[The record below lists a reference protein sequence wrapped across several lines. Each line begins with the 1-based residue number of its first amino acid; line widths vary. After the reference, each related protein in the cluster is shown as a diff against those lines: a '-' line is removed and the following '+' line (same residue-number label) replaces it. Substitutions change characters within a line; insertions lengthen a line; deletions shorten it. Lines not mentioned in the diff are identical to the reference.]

1 MNYIREAITQQHI
14 GEEAIAL
21 RRHLHAHPD
30 LSEQEFPTMELVC
43 EHLDAAGIPY
53 ERNVAESGVVGLI
66 KGSFSGPV
74 IALRA
79 DMDALPIQEDHP
91 DAPYCS
97 KTAGVMHACGHDA
110 HTAILLGTAKLLQ
123 SMRESLH
130 GSVKLLFQPAEE
142 TIGGAARMIAQGCL
156 ESPHVDSVLGL
167 HVAGDLPAGQIG
179 LKYGKM
185 YAASDML
192 TLKVYGTSCHGAH
205 PNEGVDAIL
214 IAAQILTAVQSLIS
228 RNISPTDSAVCSF
241 GSIHGGTVRNQIADY
256 VELSGIIRTLT
267 PETRLFA
274 RKRVREICEQ
284 TATMM
289 GGRAELIV
297 EPSYSPLINND
308 HMVDLVRN
316 VACAQFGS
324 DKVIL
329 RDVPSLGVEDF
340 AYFAAERPSCFFH
353 LGCAHPEEKRR
364 IGHSCFFDIDER
376 CIPIGIE
383 LYIASVLR
391 FLQHGNS
398 DVAGIV

>member
-167 HVAGDLPAGQIG
+167 HVAGDLPAGQT
-179 LKYGKM
+179 
-185 YAASDML
+185 AASAGH
-192 TLKVYGTSCHGAH
+192 VCAARRYFS
-205 PNEGVDAIL
+205 IL
-214 IAAQILTAVQSLIS
+214 YQNTAAVNKLQELRRKKPASL
-228 RNISPTDSAVCSF
+228 
-241 GSIHGGTVRNQIADY
+241 
-256 VELSGIIRTLT
+256 
-267 PETRLFA
+267 
-274 RKRVREICEQ
+274 
-284 TATMM
+284 
-289 GGRAELIV
+289 
-297 EPSYSPLINND
+297 
-308 HMVDLVRN
+308 
-316 VACAQFGS
+316 
-324 DKVIL
+324 
-329 RDVPSLGVEDF
+329 
-340 AYFAAERPSCFFH
+340 
-353 LGCAHPEEKRR
+353 
-364 IGHSCFFDIDER
+364 
-376 CIPIGIE
+376 
-383 LYIASVLR
+383 
-391 FLQHGNS
+391 
-398 DVAGIV
+398 

>member
-53 ERNVAESGVVGLI
+53 KRNVAESGVVGLI
-66 KGSFSGPV
+66 KGAFPGPV

-130 GSVKLLFQPAEE
+130 GSAKLLFQPAEE

-205 PNEGVDAIL
+205 PNVHRD
-214 IAAQILTAVQSLIS
+214 
-228 RNISPTDSAVCSF
+228 
-241 GSIHGGTVRNQIADY
+241 
-256 VELSGIIRTLT
+256 RT
-267 PETRLFA
+267 F
-274 RKRVREICEQ
+274 
-284 TATMM
+284 
-289 GGRAELIV
+289 
-297 EPSYSPLINND
+297 
-308 HMVDLVRN
+308 H
-316 VACAQFGS
+316 
-324 DKVIL
+324 
-329 RDVPSLGVEDF
+329 
-340 AYFAAERPSCFFH
+340 RP
-353 LGCAHPEEKRR
+353 
-364 IGHSCFFDIDER
+364 
-376 CIPIGIE
+376 
-383 LYIASVLR
+383 
-391 FLQHGNS
+391 
-398 DVAGIV
+398 

>member
-1 MNYIREAITQQHI
+1 MGDITALIKKYEADMIGIRRHIHENPELSNEEIRTTALIREKLEEYGIEILEI
-14 GEEAIAL
+14 GL
-21 RRHLHAHPD
+21 K
-30 LSEQEFPTMELVC
+30 T
-43 EHLDAAGIPY
+43 
-53 ERNVAESGVVGLI
+53 GVVGFL
-66 KGSFSGPV
+66 KGGKPGKTV
-74 IALRA
+74 AIRE
-79 DMDALPIQEDHP
+79 DIDALPMSEKTDL
-91 DAPYCS
+91 PYAS
-97 KTAGVMHACGHDA
+97 SVDGVCHSCGHDIHA
-110 HTAILLGTAKLLQ
+110 TVLLFCARVLSELRDELNGNV
-123 SMRESLH
+123 MF
-130 GSVKLLFQPAEE
+130 LFQPAEE

-284 TATMM
+284 TASMM

-308 HMVDLVRN
+308 RMVDLVRN

-391 FLQHGNS
+391 FLQQGSSN
-398 DVAGIV
+398 VAGIV

>member
-53 ERNVAESGVVGLI
+53 KRNVAESGVVGLI
-66 KGSFSGPV
+66 KGAFPGPV

-130 GSVKLLFQPAEE
+130 GSAKLLFQPAEE

-167 HVAGDLPAGQIG
+167 QD
-179 LKYGKM
+179 
-185 YAASDML
+185 
-192 TLKVYGTSCHGAH
+192 
-205 PNEGVDAIL
+205 
-214 IAAQILTAVQSLIS
+214 
-228 RNISPTDSAVCSF
+228 
-241 GSIHGGTVRNQIADY
+241 
-256 VELSGIIRTLT
+256 
-267 PETRLFA
+267 
-274 RKRVREICEQ
+274 RK
-284 TATMM
+284 
-289 GGRAELIV
+289 
-297 EPSYSPLINND
+297 
-308 HMVDLVRN
+308 
-316 VACAQFGS
+316 
-324 DKVIL
+324 
-329 RDVPSLGVEDF
+329 
-340 AYFAAERPSCFFH
+340 
-353 LGCAHPEEKRR
+353 
-364 IGHSCFFDIDER
+364 
-376 CIPIGIE
+376 
-383 LYIASVLR
+383 SV
-391 FLQHGNS
+391 
-398 DVAGIV
+398 V

>member
-192 TLKVYGTSCHGAH
+192 TLIELHMYPACARDFNVPGRELELQPITPPVSANARHLRFA
-205 PNEGVDAIL
+205 EG
-214 IAAQILTAVQSLIS
+214 AQIERRGFKEIRGFFQ
-228 RNISPTDSAVCSF
+228 R
-241 GSIHGGTVRNQIADY
+241 
-256 VELSGIIRTLT
+256 EL
-267 PETRLFA
+267 
-274 RKRVREICEQ
+274 
-284 TATMM
+284 
-289 GGRAELIV
+289 
-297 EPSYSPLINND
+297 
-308 HMVDLVRN
+308 
-316 VACAQFGS
+316 
-324 DKVIL
+324 
-329 RDVPSLGVEDF
+329 
-340 AYFAAERPSCFFH
+340 
-353 LGCAHPEEKRR
+353 
-364 IGHSCFFDIDER
+364 
-376 CIPIGIE
+376 
-383 LYIASVLR
+383 
-391 FLQHGNS
+391 
-398 DVAGIV
+398 